1 MGQCVLT
8 WHSCLVP
15 WLATC
20 CCGRYTD
27 CLASLP
33 HSSGKP
39 VELIYTTDDCKQSV
53 AACLEPL
60 WGRPDKCTLATMHG
74 AHWALSMR
82 AASLTNTHIKLS
94 CHQPT
99 LSTHQLLNA
108 SCLYRSTRTR
118 IAAPTLSQSSHSPYS
133 PLPAAPVPTGTTSAC
148 QAVALTGTDGGEM
161 RGLAAGIT
169 VGLCQHACCS
179 GHNHTGV
186 THVGGSTSSTD
197 HQSESGRSWY

>member
-1 MGQCVLT
+1 LYRGWQ
-8 WHSCLVP
+8 
-15 WLATC
+15 LAAVVGTP
-20 CCGRYTD
+20 D

-74 AHWALSMR
+74 GHSAWSSGIPNEH
-82 AASLTNTHIKLS
+82 
-94 CHQPT
+94 
-99 LSTHQLLNA
+99 THQAIMPSAYLVNPPA
-108 SCLYRSTRTR
+108 AESCLYRSTRTR

-148 QAVALTGTDGGEM
+148 QAAAPAPAPLRAPLPCGPSAVVRAATAPATPAWMASTPARAAPPAATATSSASGTASAGPQ
-161 RGLAAGIT
+161 AA
-169 VGLCQHACCS
+169 AS
-179 GHNHTGV
+179 GHA
-186 THVGGSTSSTD
+186 S
-197 HQSESGRSWY
+197 R